1 MNIRTTFLA
10 VSAIALLGTTAAQAE
25 RYDGVQTLPGGGGG
39 GGGGMQR
46 AAVMADAVRSASA
59 PDQNVVRGSRGAEK
73 VLVSQDRSIARAEA
87 LRAAAAPDQNV
98 SAGSRVNSRVVST
111 MPNATDAS
119 RNAASGRL

>member
-25 RYDGVQTLPGGGGG
+25 RYDGVQTLP
-39 GGGGMQR
+39 GGGMQR